1 MAIYNNDRDPNEMDW
16 EKQNTKEY
24 RIIESRPATYYWEYI
39 VEAENEQAALDKIL
53 DGNVEV
59 GESWVEE
66 DDSDES
72 DYEIYLN
79 DDN

>member
-24 RIIESRPATYYWEYI
+24 RIIESRPATQYWEYI
-39 VEAENEQAALDKIL
+39 VEAESEQAALDKIL
-53 DGNVEV
+53 EGNVEV

>member
-24 RIIESRPATYYWEYI
+24 RIIESRPATQYWEYI

>member
-24 RIIESRPATYYWEYI
+24 RIIESRPATQYWEYI

-53 DGNVEV
+53 EGNVEV